1 MSSDPI
7 GDMLAQI
14 WNANHKFLEFADM
27 PSSKVK
33 VEIARVLKDEGF
45 ITNYKVTSDSRQGM
59 LRLIMRYTKE
69 KERVLQGIKRVSRPG
84 LRVYR
89 GNRKLP
95 KIQGGLGVVI
105 VSTPKGIMTDEAAR
119 KKKMGGEVLAYA
131 W

>member
-7 GDMLAQI
+7 ADMLAQI
-14 WNANHKFLEFADM
+14 SNANHKFLEFVDL
-27 PSSKVK
+27 PSSKIK

-45 ITNYKVTSDSRQGM
+45 VSSYKVTPDSRQGM
-59 LRLIMRYTKE
+59 LRVTMRYTKE
-69 KERVLQGIKRVSRPG
+69 KNRVLLGIKRVSRPG

-89 GNRKLP
+89 GNHELP
-95 KIQGGLGVVI
+95 KVQGGLGVVI

>member
-14 WNANHKFLEFADM
+14 WNANHKFLEFVEL

-33 VEIARVLKDEGF
+33 VEIAKVLKDEGF

-59 LRLIMRYTKE
+59 LRLFMRYTKE
-69 KERVLQGIKRVSRPG
+69 KARVLQGIKRVSRPG

-89 GNRKLP
+89 GNRGLP

-119 KKKMGGEVLAYA
+119 KKKVGGEVLAYA

>member
-7 GDMLAQI
+7 ADMLAQI
-14 WNANHKFLEFADM
+14 WNANHKFLEFVDV
-27 PSSKVK
+27 PSSKIK

-45 ITNYKVTSDSRQGM
+45 VSSYKVTPDSRQGM
-59 LRLIMRYTKE
+59 LRVFLRYTKE
-69 KERVLQGIKRVSRPG
+69 KNRVMQGVKRVSRPG

-89 GNRKLP
+89 GSEELP
-95 KIQGGLGVVI
+95 KIQGGLGIVI

-119 KKKMGGEVLAYA
+119 KKKVGGEVLAYA